1 MDINC
6 SQFEGLLSFYL
17 NDDLNENLKCAF
29 EEHMKTCP
37 TCNMRYSVVSSVI
50 EDIKSAYDEV
60 IGKTPVDKVDMVEDN
75 EDVSASDYDI
85 LDGFL
90 NTELSAYVDN
100 ELDENRSVKIR
111 RDIISKPRL
120 RQKVEKLY
128 GLKKVISDSYKINK
142 NKLKTDFSKEI
153 IRKINNIESDRQ
165 IYFHCTAFILVV
177 ILAIVLSVVAIIH
190 II

>member
-128 GLKKVISDSYKINK
+128 GLKKVLSDSYKINK

>member
-37 TCNMRYSVVSSVI
+37 NCNMRYSVVSSVI

-60 IGKTPVDKVDMVEDN
+60 IGKMPVDKVDMVEDN

-128 GLKKVISDSYKINK
+128 GLKRVISDSYKINK